1 MKEYYEVVD
10 STDGNIIDRFSA
22 ADTTEAE
29 VLKFAECAVV
39 KEADYACYDVYYV
52 TEEIG
57 ADGEYHVVDDNI
69 IACFDNKEI

>member
-1 MKEYYEVVD
+1 MRAYYEVVD

-22 ADTTEAE
+22 NDITETE
-29 VLKFAECAVV
+29 VLGFAEFAVA

-52 TEEIG
+52 TEEMG

-69 IACFDNKEI
+69 IACFDNKEV

>member
-1 MKEYYEVVD
+1 MKAYYEVVD
-10 STDGNIIDRFSA
+10 SADGNIIDRFSA

-29 VLKFAECAVV
+29 VLKFAECAVI

-57 ADGEYHVVDDNI
+57 ADGEYHVVDDDI
-69 IACFDNKEI
+69 IACFDNKEV